1 MSETPPINWQRGVKS
16 YGGDEEMYKL
26 MIERF
31 ENLYLDQSLSSLFD
45 HIMHM
50 DYKAIRLDANTIKG
64 ATRLRSSMEY

>member
-1 MSETPPINWQRGVKS
+1 MAEDPPLNWQRGVQH

-31 ENLYLDQSLSSLFD
+31 ENLTFDQSLASLFE
-45 HIMHM
+45 HVMQM

-64 ATRLRSSMEY
+64 ATKLGF